1 MDWPKAGLLDYDD
14 YVPHQELFH
23 SFGEERSFESEDVG
37 LVLLDGNWTVKS
49 YFFARVVTNV
59 LVLT

>member
-1 MDWPKAGLLDYDD
+1 MDWLQADLLGFDD

-23 SFGEERSFESEDVG
+23 FRYEERSFESEDVG